1 MEKNFFLL
9 YLHRKNMIMRK
20 YVWFLIGLLALPT
33 FGQRRK
39 LTLPEAQQIAEE
51 RSYDAQR
58 ARFSFMA
65 SYWAYRSFKA
75 ELMPSMGL
83 TGGLMNYERSVA
95 SVRNFED
102 GRIAYVDNNTLS
114 NSLGLSLTQS
124 IVATGGTVSLQSY
137 LYRLDQFN
145 YKEKTYDSQPLRV
158 SYSQPLRSYNPLK
171 WQKKTAPLEY
181 QIAQRDYLSTI
192 EQVKGNVASLFFTVL
207 YAQQNRRQTETKVT
221 DRERLYELTRKR
233 VSLGT
238 STQSDL
244 MQMELSLL
252 NARVELQQ
260 AEQTLTNAQYSLYSY
275 LRVTDYKDVELEI
288 PFLIPDLVVNVDDV
302 VDMALKNSSH
312 NMDQQLVILQ
322 YEQSLAQA
330 KANKGIQMS
339 LSSELGVRQTA
350 DRFPAAYSH
359 LKDYEVIGLSLSLPI
374 FDWGVSR
381 GKVKMAQAQLDMV
394 RTQQEQQHE
403 DYVQSLSQKVIQFN
417 TQPMQCENALRAQDI
432 AEGRYNITKR
442 RYEEGTASVT
452 DLNTAQMEWESAQVQ
467 YLNQLSTFWI
477 GYYTLQQVTLYDWIR
492 RVDIITDFDRLLEQ

>member
-1 MEKNFFLL
+1 MRRYICFL
-9 YLHRKNMIMRK
+9 
-20 YVWFLIGLLALPT
+20 VGLLSLPSFAL
-33 FGQRRK
+33 QRK
-39 LTLPEAQQIAEE
+39 LSLSEAQLIAEE
-51 RSYDAQR
+51 RSYEAQM

-65 SYWAYRSFKA
+65 SYWSYRSFKA
-75 ELMPSMGL
+75 ELMPSLGL
-83 TGGLMNYERSVA
+83 NGGLMNYDRSVT
-95 SVRNFED
+95 SVRSYEN
-102 GRIAYVDNNTLS
+102 GRISYVDYNTLS
-114 NSLGLSLTQS
+114 NSLGLSLNQR
-124 IVATGGTVSLQSY
+124 IAATGGTLSLQSY

-145 YKEKTYDSQPLRV
+145 YKEKTYDTQPLRI

-171 WQKKTAPLEY
+171 WQKKIAPLEY

-192 EQVKGNVASLFFTVL
+192 EQVKGHVTSLFFSVL
-207 YAQQNRRQTETKVT
+207 YAQLTRRQAETKVT
-221 DRERLYELTRKR
+221 DRERLYELTRR
-233 VSLGT
+233 RTELGT
-238 STQSDL
+238 ATQSDQ

-260 AEQTLTNAQYSLYSY
+260 AEQSLTNAQYSLYSY

-312 NMDQQLVILQ
+312 NMDQQLAILQ

-350 DRFPAAYSH
+350 DRLPAAYSH
-359 LKDYEVIGLSLSLPI
+359 LKDYEVIGVSLSLPI

-381 GKVKMAQAQLDMV
+381 GRVKMAQAQLDMA
-394 RTQQEQQHE
+394 RTQQEQLHE
-403 DYVQSLSQKVIQFN
+403 DYVQSLYQKVVQFN
-417 TQPMQCENALRAQDI
+417 TQPLQCENALRAQDI
-432 AEGRYNITKR
+432 AEGRYDITKR

-477 GYYTLQQVTLYDWIR
+477 DYYSLQQVTLYDWIR
-492 RVDIITDFDRLLEQ
+492 KVDIQADFDRLLE